1 MKLLLGLFVVIAVIA
16 FCIGESHMW
25 VVVSV
30 FILML
35 LGVLSFIILFADEI
49 SDCIH
54 AKADELRARAE
65 LIRHEFS
72 CEQNE
77 KK

>member
-16 FCIGESHMW
+16 FGIGESYMW
-25 VVVSV
+25 VAVSI

-35 LGVLSFIILFADEI
+35 LGVLPFIILFADEI

-65 LIRHEFS
+65 MIRHEFS

-77 KK
+77 KR